1 MNKTIRRLKEQIER
15 SGGWVHIDE
24 RLPDKITEM
33 FLREILTCPD
43 CMSKSRAAEIERRQ
57 GH

>member
-1 MNKTIRRLKEQIER
+1 
-15 SGGWVHIDE
+15 
-24 RLPDKITEM
+24 M

-43 CMSKSRAAEIERRQ
+43 CAAHSVKHAGQGRRGSSS